1 MKVSMWPL
9 VVVAIV
15 VVVLLLLLRGSP
27 ELAKLEVQRGSVRLV
42 RGRLPV
48 RLFHDFEDILE
59 SPVIEKAEVRIV
71 VENGQPR
78 VLASGLDEAR
88 QQQLRNVL
96 GTYTVAQLRAG
107 QRRAARR

>member
-1 MKVSMWPL
+1 MWPL
-9 VVVAIV
+9 VVVAV
-15 VVVLLLLLRGSP
+15 AVVLLLVLLRGSP

-48 RLFHDFEDILE
+48 RLFHDFEDILAK
-59 SPVIEKAEVRIV
+59 PAIEQAEVRLV

-96 GTYTVAQLRAG
+96 GSYTVAQLRAG